1 MAHTTNKNICGTNIS
16 LCRGDITRQTV
27 EAIVNAANS
36 SLLGGGGVD
45 GAIHKAGGASI
56 LEECLQIRKMQ
67 GGCPTGD
74 AVITGGGN
82 LAAQYVIHTVGP
94 VWRGGG
100 GNEAQLLASAYRNSL
115 ALALDYA
122 LKTIAFPSIST
133 GAYGY
138 PLDQAAAVALA
149 AVSQFLKETLE
160 KQSEPSKPWSFE
172 EIRFVLFDPATLSAY
187 QTALDR
193 LD

>member
-1 MAHTTNKNICGTNIS
+1 MAHTTSKNICGTSIS

-27 EAIVNAANS
+27 DVIVNAANS

-45 GAIHKAGGASI
+45 GAIHKGGGPSI

-67 GGCPTGD
+67 GGCPTGS

-82 LAAQYVIHTVGP
+82 LPAQYVIHTVGP
-94 VWRGGG
+94 VWRGGS
-100 GNEAQLLASAYRNSL
+100 GNEAQLLASAYRSSL

-138 PLDQAAAVALA
+138 PLEEASAVALG
-149 AVSQFLKETLE
+149 AVSQFLNEKPKEMLE
-160 KQSEPSKPWSFE
+160 NSQLALFD
-172 EIRFVLFDPATLSAY
+172 EIRFVLFDGATLTAY
-187 QTALDR
+187 QSALDR
-193 LD
+193 LG

>member
-1 MAHTTNKNICGTNIS
+1 MAHTTNKNICGTNLS

-74 AVITGGGN
+74 AVITSGGN

-149 AVSQFLKETLE
+149 AVSQFLKEKLE
-160 KQSEPSKPWSFE
+160 EQSELSKPSSFE